1 MSQFS
6 DRCKTDPD
14 EDSEI
19 KRKRKQVQ
27 QFIQNSKEEQKK
39 LSDLFKNDL
48 DLQSQKIKERIQKRN
63 FKKPIAKSSSCGVYM
78 SSNPMSESQS
88 LADTEDYQE
97 TLYEDA
103 LLELDNQRDEKI
115 YRIVQHYN
123 NQINNLRMIDFTEE
137 SLQQMLH
144 FEKKKWEEI
153 QNIQEQ
159 YEIIKSNQIQQ

>member
-1 MSQFS
+1 MSHFS

-19 KRKRKQVQ
+19 KRKRRQVQ

-39 LSDLFKNDL
+39 ITILFKKDL

-63 FKKPIAKSSSCGVYM
+63 FNKAITKSSSCGVYM
-78 SSNPMSESQS
+78 SSNTNSESQS
-88 LADTEDYQE
+88 LADTDDYQE
-97 TLYEDA
+97 SLYEDA

-123 NQINNLRMIDFTEE
+123 NQINNLRVVEYTEE
-137 SLQQMLH
+137 TLQQMLI

-159 YEIIKSNQIQQ
+159 YELIKSNQIKQ